1 MEIRSTMVEELV
13 NCKWLQYCGEQQNVQ
28 YDFDVLFQ
36 KDHTKAI
43 KTIISTDWENIC
55 LEERG
60 NITAY
65 LAINNKK
72 EYNKNWNQLV
82 KKVKLEVLPQ
92 IVEKIK
98 EGICIKSLPESIIDD
113 LKFNLITILISD
125 IFSDYYSSEFYHQ
138 LYQIYI
144 SGHLPCG
151 WDGEFPS
158 GRIIVF

>member
-60 NITAY
+60 NITAF
-65 LAINNKK
+65 LAINNKE
-72 EYNKNWNQLV
+72 EYNKNWNQL
-82 KKVKLEVLPQ
+82 
-92 IVEKIK
+92 
-98 EGICIKSLPESIIDD
+98 
-113 LKFNLITILISD
+113 
-125 IFSDYYSSEFYHQ
+125 
-138 LYQIYI
+138 
-144 SGHLPCG
+144 
-151 WDGEFPS
+151 
-158 GRIIVF
+158 